1 MEAYEGG
8 RTPNPCIDCNR
19 YIKFERLLY
28 RARELD
34 YDVLVTGH
42 YARIEE
48 DRGSGRFLLRKA
60 LDEKKDQ
67 SYVLYCLTQEQLKRT
82 RLPLGAM
89 TKTQVREIAG
99 DLGFINAEKPDSQDI
114 CFVSD
119 GDYGGFMERWTG
131 KSYAPGD
138 ITDKAGKLLGR
149 HRGIVRY
156 TIGQRRGLGV
166 AANERIYVSAKD
178 LKTNTVILG
187 PEEELYSKT
196 LIAGDINLIALE
208 KLERPLRVRV
218 KTRYLQAEQWA
229 TVEQTGDD
237 CIRMEFDEAQRA
249 ITPGQAAV
257 MYDGGLVLGGGT
269 IMAGFTA
276 LPPRN
281 FPG

>member
-1 MEAYEGG
+1 MKRIVLFILMLLSLTMGLSARGQRDTKKGEGKLQVV
-8 RTPNPCIDCNR
+8 TTNFPS
-19 YIKFERLLY
+19 
-28 RARELD
+28 
-34 YDVLVTGH
+34 YD
-42 YARIEE
+42 
-48 DRGSGRFLLRKA
+48 F
-60 LDEKKDQ
+60 
-67 SYVLYCLTQEQLKRT
+67 
-82 RLPLGAM
+82 
-89 TKTQVREIAG
+89 VREIAG

-218 KTRYLQAEQWA
+218 KTRYLQAEQGD

-269 IMAGFTA
+269 IIAGFTA